1 MDSTLTITLFV
12 AGTILTVFGFFLKTA
27 YNDARKDLDLL
38 FENDHKRS
46 EELGKLK
53 GKIELV
59 EQEARLKY
67 QAIQE
72 QTQLEI
78 KNLARSV
85 GDLTDTVKQLITKGV
100 FGQLGDYG
108 PIGLA
113 VLALGYVAW
122 IFIKRHLAEKDRLK
136 EELLADK
143 KKKRTSKSK

>member
-27 YNDARKDLDLL
+27 YNDARKDIDLL
-38 FENDHKRS
+38 LENDHKRA
-46 EELGKLK
+46 EDLGKLK

-85 GDLTDTVKQLITKGV
+85 GDLTDTVKQLITK
-100 FGQLGDYG
+100 
-108 PIGLA
+108 
-113 VLALGYVAW
+113 
-122 IFIKRHLAEKDRLK
+122 R
-136 EELLADK
+136 
-143 KKKRTSKSK
+143 